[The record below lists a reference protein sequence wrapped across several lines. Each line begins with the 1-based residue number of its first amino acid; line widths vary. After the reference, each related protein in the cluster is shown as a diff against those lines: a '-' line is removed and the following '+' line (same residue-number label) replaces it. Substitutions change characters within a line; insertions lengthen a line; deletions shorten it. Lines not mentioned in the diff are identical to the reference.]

1 MNNFFGGLKNLDE
14 NTYKIMKYGLLFSGL
29 VCLTAVCILLIYIFL
44 GINFLYHLGLSLIKS
59 SFTFAVEFIICG
71 IIVDFIKNK
80 GIWNMKLMQIRPR
93 NISFSLHVSAYCE
106 I

>member
-1 MNNFFGGLKNLDE
+1 MNNFFGGLKNLDG

-93 NISFSLHVSAYCE
+93 NISFE
-106 I
+106 WNF